1 MRGFINSDNKKNKIV
16 SILASVAMVASTVLS
31 AVPFEASAESNPVGL
46 ELTSEKTQYSLEEIQ
61 RGATATVYIDVNT
74 EIGTE
79 DGVVGI
85 ELGLKPREGWGMVD
99 PVNLMLNEPNQLRT
113 ETGSY
118 FEYDEIDGSASY
130 AASNWTKE
138 MPETYFSCLNYSEET
153 EHNYSDDNIPKACI
167 ISNSVLGN
175 FSTDGDGEHLAEFD
189 VEFPVDLAAGTYTI
203 DFFNAKVLIN
213 LSTDINGLT
222 TEEITNTHSITFT
235 IGNTEEVTTAETQE
249 TEVTLTEVT
258 TAETQETEV
267 TLTEITTAETQ
278 ETEVTLTEATTVET
292 TEVTANQTVTTV
304 SNDKLYVG
312 EAKIWAEDGIEAQA
326 GGKVYVPVYINTY
339 GQTIEGVAFK
349 VVYDDTALDLTS
361 VIHPKKYGYAGIGLS
376 GGTLRSNPQYDVV
389 LFTYKSGPIT
399 NNPEHPVCVLEFA
412 VNENVLGEYSI
423 NFINDA
429 YFDNPIE
436 IVQAIGSEDTTYLTP
451 VVDGGSVVI
460 VEELLTTVTTTAAT
474 TTTTTTTTT
483 SVTTTETTTT
493 TLITTVTTEATTH
506 KVSGDVN
513 KDGETTMADAV
524 IVQKYLLNIY
534 VVFDRNTIDVNGDN
548 KVNVFDFIFIKRIVL
563 YE

>member
-1 MRGFINSDNKKNKIV
+1 MRGFINSDNNKNKIV
-16 SILASVAMVASTVLS
+16 YILASVAMVASTVLS

-267 TLTEITTAETQ
+267 TLTEVTTAETQ
-278 ETEVTLTEATTVET
+278 ETEVTLT
-292 TEVTANQTVTTV
+292 
-304 SNDKLYVG
+304 
-312 EAKIWAEDGIEAQA
+312 
-326 GGKVYVPVYINTY
+326 
-339 GQTIEGVAFK
+339 
-349 VVYDDTALDLTS
+349 
-361 VIHPKKYGYAGIGLS
+361 
-376 GGTLRSNPQYDVV
+376 
-389 LFTYKSGPIT
+389 
-399 NNPEHPVCVLEFA
+399 
-412 VNENVLGEYSI
+412 
-423 NFINDA
+423 
-429 YFDNPIE
+429 
-436 IVQAIGSEDTTYLTP
+436 
-451 VVDGGSVVI
+451 
-460 VEELLTTVTTTAAT
+460 
-474 TTTTTTTTT
+474 
-483 SVTTTETTTT
+483 
-493 TLITTVTTEATTH
+493 
-506 KVSGDVN
+506 
-513 KDGETTMADAV
+513 
-524 IVQKYLLNIY
+524 
-534 VVFDRNTIDVNGDN
+534 
-548 KVNVFDFIFIKRIVL
+548 
-563 YE
+563 